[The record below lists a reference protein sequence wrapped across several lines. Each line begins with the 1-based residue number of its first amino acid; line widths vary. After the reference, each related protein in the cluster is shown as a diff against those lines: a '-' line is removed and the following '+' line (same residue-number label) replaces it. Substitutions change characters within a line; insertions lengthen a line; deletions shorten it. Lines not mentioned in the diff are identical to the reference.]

1 MGKPKVPTIKPT
13 AQEIQQFEINKDK
26 WANYQQN
33 GVPVQ
38 NEIIRRT
45 LTDKLNPD
53 GSVKTD
59 AGQAMALAQKQWEP
73 LLKQPVNPN
82 SGAGRTG
89 MLSMLQDKMG
99 SDMRIE
105 SQTRYGQ
112 QTGYLGAMQDVINMG
127 RGLESSN
134 VQNLGNLTQLAARQ
148 AANDAQN
155 TFNRRLENQTALGGL
170 VGMGST
176 YLMNGVNTVAPDGSY
191 IKGAYDNAL
200 KGWMGSLTG
209 NNSIYQGDKTY
220 QLNTTQPTSPHSY
233 LSALQGVY

>member
-26 WANYQQN
+26 WANYQQY
-33 GVPVQ
+33 GVPAQ

-73 LLKQPVNPN
+73 LLKRPVNPN
-82 SGAGRTG
+82 AGAGRTG

-112 QTGYLGAMQDVINMG
+112 QTGYLGAMQDVMNMG
-127 RGLESSN
+127 RGLQSDAL
-134 VQNLGNLTQLAARQ
+134 QGMGNLTNLAAQQ
-148 AANDAQN
+148 AANDARN

-170 VGMGST
+170 LGMGST
-176 YLMNGVNTVAPDGSY
+176 YLMSDVNPIRADGSY

-200 KGWMGSLTG
+200 KGWMGGL
-209 NNSIYQGDKTY
+209 Y
-220 QLNTTQPTSPHSY
+220 
-233 LSALQGVY
+233 